1 MIFQLM
7 DSKLDCAGIYLA
19 NKFIYGRIPDGLS
32 KTWAWSPH
40 LSGRD
45 IDYAK
50 LWVAGRSIDE
60 VCPPHLQERW
70 NRAQN
75 LIKSHFQAFRTAKI
89 RLTDVCFFDVV
100 PQKHLQHYY
109 DCKNEITDWVFEN
122 IERPDNYYFLKETH
136 ESLRELATHT
146 INLDSLALYNVSAND
161 QKAKHLYAKFGG
173 NVPVIDY
180 NLFGTVTGRL
190 TTRRDSFP
198 ILNLKKELKQ
208 FVKPTNDVFLELDFN
223 AAEIRTLLALQ
234 GHEQPEGDIHEWNI
248 KNVFKKE
255 MQRDS
260 AKQKIF
266 AWLYNQE
273 STAIKS
279 DYYDREI
286 LLERFYNCEEE
297 IIRTPFGRSIIAPH
311 SKALNYLLQSSSSD
325 NTLDRLNRISKFLR
339 GTKSHVAAVVHDS
352 VIVDL
357 HRDDR
362 SLIPQLKAI
371 FEKTRLGKF
380 KVNVQMGKNLGNM
393 RDFQW

>member
-19 NKFIYGRIPDGLS
+19 NRFIYGRIPDGLS
-32 KTWAWSPH
+32 KTWSWSSH
-40 LSGRD
+40 LTGRD

-50 LWVAGRSIDE
+50 LWVSGQSIDD
-60 VCPPHLQERW
+60 VCPSHLQDRW
-70 NRAQN
+70 ASAQG
-75 LIKSHFQAFRTAKI
+75 LMKSHFQAFRTAKI
-89 RLTDVCFFDVV
+89 QLTDVCFFDLV

-109 DCKNEITDWVFEN
+109 DCKNEITQWVFEN
-122 IERPDNYYFLKETH
+122 IEKPENYYFLKETH
-136 ESLRELATHT
+136 ESLRELATHRVA
-146 INLDSLALYNVSAND
+146 LDSLGLYNAAEND
-161 QKAKHLYAKFGG
+161 VKAKHLYAKFGDKT
-173 NVPVIDY
+173 PYIDY

-190 TTRRDSFP
+190 TTRRESFP
-198 ILNLKKELKQ
+198 VLNLKKELKQ

-234 GHEQPEGDIHEWNI
+234 GHKQPEEDIHEWNI

-255 MQRDS
+255 MQRDK

-286 LLERFYNCEEE
+286 LLERFYDPEQEV
-297 IIRTPFGRSIIAPH
+297 IQTPFGRSIATPY

-325 NTLDRLNRISKFLR
+325 NTLDRFNRISKFLR
-339 GTKSHVAAVVHDS
+339 GTQSHVAAVVHDS
-352 VIVDL
+352 VIIDL

-362 SLIPQLKAI
+362 SLIPQLKEI
-371 FEKTRLGKF
+371 FEKTRLGRF
-380 KVNVQMGKNLGNM
+380 KVNVSMGRNLGNM
-393 RDFQW
+393 REFEW